1 MKHHLIL
8 RQRAGRLACAFALA
22 LAPTTRLAAEEAAK
36 ANADDLAP
44 LQLKLPPA
52 DPVSTPKNAPAGTT
66 VEPTAKP
73 QPPLL
78 IPKDAGNVAP
88 GKKITCSDK
97 NVSASDLAK
106 LTDGD
111 KEADGSSIVLLH
123 KGLQWVQFDLGV
135 RWQIFAVVVWHA
147 HDTPKVCRSVIVQAA
162 DDEDFTENVSTLF
175 NNDRDN
181 SAGLG
186 AGTDRQYFESYRG
199 RIIDAKGARGRYLRL
214 YSNGSTESPLNEYTE
229 VEIYARPS
237 P

>member
-1 MKHHLIL
+1 MKHNLIF
-8 RQRAGRLACAFALA
+8 RKRAGRLAGAFAVA
-22 LAPTTRLAAEEAAK
+22 LAAMTGLPAQEAAK
-36 ANADDLAP
+36 ASADELVP

-66 VEPTAKP
+66 VEQTSQP

-88 GKKITCSDK
+88 GRKISCSDK
-97 NVSASDLAK
+97 NVSASELAK

-135 RWQIFAVVVWHA
+135 RRQIFAVVIWHA

-162 DDEDFTENVSTLF
+162 DDPDFTENVSTLF

-181 SAGLG
+181 SSGLG
-186 AGTDRQYFESYRG
+186 AGADRQYFETYRG
-199 RIIDAKGARGRYLRL
+199 RIIDAKGARTRYLRL
-214 YSNGSTESPLNEYTE
+214 YSNGSTDSPLNEYTE

-237 P
+237 T